1 MDIAQWAVSH
11 LPFAA
16 LLTQAPPHN
25 RPLLTRLTEQAFVG
39 IVAAGFGIY
48 GNNIKQQ
55 GQIENLNDRV
65 AAMRQEQSASIASIR
80 QDQKEG
86 MVILQQNQK
95 ESLSALNSKV
105 DEMRRDF
112 YVPREAKK
120 Q

>member
-16 LLTQAPPHN
+16 LVTQHSPPN
-25 RPLLTRLTEQAFVG
+25 RPLLTRLTEQAIVG
-39 IVAAGFGIY
+39 IVAAGLGIY

-55 GQIENLNDRV
+55 GQIENLNERV
-65 AAMRQEQSASIASIR
+65 AAMRQEQSASIVALR
-80 QDQKEG
+80 QDQKEW

-95 ESLSALNSKV
+95 ESLATLNSKV

-112 YVPREAKK
+112 YVPRDAKR
-120 Q
+120 